1 MGKCIASIAY
11 TMKADIYVPTISQ
24 NSIGGAVKVWTL
36 DDTIDCLV
44 RGILRKGVGD
54 NSVSV
59 SLEDYIN
66 IFTTSL
72 KMRSSMEIDSEYR
85 IANVRNSEETI
96 YLETQYPSSEGG
108 LNGTTIF
115 EPRGSTPLV
124 GFDGRIIEYET
135 VIVRQQI
142 QKLAT

>member
-1 MGKCIASIAY
+1 MGRCLASIAY
-11 TMKADIYVPTISQ
+11 TMKADIYIPTISQ
-24 NSIGGAVKVWTL
+24 NAIGGVVKTWTL
-36 DDTIDCLV
+36 DDTIDCQV

-72 KMRSSMEIDSEYR
+72 KMRSSMEISSEYR
-85 IANVRNSEETI
+85 IVNVRNSEETI
-96 YLETQYPSSEGG
+96 YLESQYPSSEGG
-108 LNGTTIF
+108 LNGATIF

-124 GFDGRIIEYET
+124 GFDGRVIEYET

-142 QKLAT
+142 QKLVV